1 MELELG
7 AAARGRRVVS
17 LSGETSAADLGR
29 GDLGGHDGGPSKDRT
44 ISRRHVS
51 LRLID
56 GSDEPG
62 VAFEVV
68 GRNPV
73 VLRRSSNAG
82 GGGISKVLHRGE
94 KGELRHGDA
103 PSLSLKAPSFWAV
116 RRKGGSGEGEVEASV
131 MDAVARRTRERKE
144 RERIAAKEAVEVT
157 RDEKEWDAGPE
168 VEGSEIDSASIDP
181 VKGEHVVHLS
191 CIPGKQKLCF
201 SNFNYTV
208 SNLQCGLDN

>member
-7 AAARGRRVVS
+7 AAAGGGRVVS
-17 LSGETSAADLGR
+17 LSGEASAADLGR
-29 GDLGGHDGGPSKDRT
+29 GDLGHDGGPSKDRT

-73 VLRRSSNAG
+73 VLRGSSN
-82 GGGISKVLHRGE
+82 GGGISKVLHRGA

-103 PSLSLKAPSFWAV
+103 LSLSLKAPSFWAV

-131 MDAVARRTRERKE
+131 MDAVARRERRTRERKERE

-157 RDEKEWDAGPE
+157 RDGKEWDAGPE
-168 VEGSEIDSASIDP
+168 VEGSETDFASIDP

-191 CIPGKQKLCF
+191 CIPGKQKFCS

-208 SNLQCGLDN
+208 